1 MCYLL
6 GVIPRQCPAHSTT
19 PAKIRVEIAEIRNS
33 PCEIAVLDPETA
45 ISHGELLKAAISTR
59 ILAFDT
65 LALSARPYVSC
76 LLLVREALPPLRAY
90 CTLV

>member
-1 MCYLL
+1 LKSPKSA
-6 GVIPRQCPAHSTT
+6 IPRV
-19 PAKIRVEIAEIRNS
+19 KS
-33 PCEIAVLDPETA
+33 PFQDPKTA

-65 LALSARPYVSC
+65 LALSARPYGSC
-76 LLLVREALPPLRAY
+76 LLLVREALPPFRAY

>member
-1 MCYLL
+1 
-6 GVIPRQCPAHSTT
+6 V
-19 PAKIRVEIAEIRNS
+19 KS
-33 PCEIAVLDPETA
+33 PFLDPETA

-65 LALSARPYVSC
+65 LALSARPYGSC
-76 LLLVREALPPLRAY
+76 PLLVREALPPFRAY